1 LDFTGLSSL
10 SLIAL
15 TPTLSR
21 KREREIVDDAS
32 MADDDFP
39 ERDEDDADGSES
51 PAEVPEPRANP
62 ELTGHAAAE
71 DALLEAYHAGKL
83 PHALII
89 AGPRGVGKATLAFR
103 LARFLMAQSAEP
115 ASAGLFG
122 AAPPPRSLALAPDHP
137 VFRRI
142 AAGGHADLITVERGR
157 DPRKKE
163 RLRGEIV
170 VEDTRGVASF
180 LRLTPAEGGWR
191 IVIVDSADDM
201 NRNAAN
207 ALLKILE
214 EPPRRSL
221 LMLVSHNPGRLLPT
235 IRSRCRKLTLKPLP
249 DNEVVRLI
257 AHYRPDIASEDAR
270 ALALLAEGSIG
281 RALELQA
288 SGGLDLYRSLL
299 KLMQALPD
307 IDGPSLHS
315 FADRLA
321 KAGAEDTYRTVTE
334 LLSQFLTRMISRAAR
349 GSDGIAGEGGW
360 TDIVAGEG
368 QGMGRLVTRRG
379 LDQWVEVWEK
389 VMRLFAQADGLNLDR
404 KQVVLGAFFALEGV
418 ARGA

>member
-1 LDFTGLSSL
+1 VRDVWSAPALFPNLL
-10 SLIAL
+10 LAAL

-21 KREREIVDDAS
+21 KRERGIGNDN
-32 MADDDFP
+32 MADDDLP
-39 ERDEDDADGSES
+39 EPDEDDSNVAAPAD
-51 PAEVPEPRANP
+51 VPEPRANP
-62 ELTGHAAAE
+62 ELWGHEAAE
-71 DALLEAYHAGKL
+71 AALLEAHQAGKL

-89 AGPRGVGKATLAFR
+89 GGPRGVGKATLAFR
-103 LARFLMAQSAEP
+103 LARFLMAQGGETTT
-115 ASAGLFG
+115 GLFG
-122 AAPPPRSLALAPDHP
+122 AEPPRSLALAADHP
-137 VFRRI
+137 VFRRV

-180 LRLTPAEGGWR
+180 LRLTAAEGGWR

-249 DNEVVRLI
+249 DSEIVRLI
-257 AHYRPDIASEDAR
+257 ARYRPDVAAEEAR
-270 ALALLAEGSIG
+270 ALTALAEGSIG
-281 RALELQA
+281 RALDLAA

-349 GSDGIAGEGGW
+349 GGSAAGEGGW
-360 TDIVAGEG
+360 TDIVPGEG
-368 QGMGRLVTRRG
+368 QGMGRLVERRG

-418 ARGA
+418 ARGS

>member
-1 LDFTGLSSL
+1 
-10 SLIAL
+10 
-15 TPTLSR
+15 
-21 KREREIVDDAS
+21 
-32 MADDDFP
+32 MADDEFP
-39 ERDEDDADGSES
+39 ERDDDPDTASDA
-51 PAEVPEPRANP
+51 PAEVLEPRANP
-62 ELTGHAAAE
+62 ELWGHEAAE
-71 DALLEAYHAGKL
+71 AALLEAHHAGKL
-83 PHALII
+83 PHALIVG
-89 AGPRGVGKATLAFR
+89 GPRGVGKATLAFR
-103 LARFLMAQSAEP
+103 LARFLMAQGGEA
-115 ASAGLFG
+115 ASGLFG

-137 VFRRI
+137 VFRRV
-142 AAGGHADLITVERGR
+142 AASGHADLITVERGR
-157 DPRKKE
+157 DPRNKD

-170 VEDTRGVASF
+170 VEDTRGVANF

-221 LMLVSHNPGRLLPT
+221 LILVSHNPGRLLPT

-249 DNEVVRLI
+249 DREIVRLVGR
-257 AHYRPDIASEDAR
+257 YRPDVAAEDAR

-281 RALELQA
+281 RALDLAA

-299 KLMQALPD
+299 KLLQGLPD
-307 IDGPSLHS
+307 IDGPALHS

-321 KAGAEDTYRTVTE
+321 RVGAEDTYRTVTE

-349 GSDGIAGEGGW
+349 GIGGTAGEGGW
-360 TDIVAGEG
+360 TDIVPGEG
-368 QGMGRLVTRRG
+368 QGMSRLVGRRG

>member
-1 LDFTGLSSL
+1 MS
-10 SLIAL
+10 
-15 TPTLSR
+15 
-21 KREREIVDDAS
+21 
-32 MADDDFP
+32 DDDFP
-39 ERDEDDADGSES
+39 ERDEDEADAAGDA

-62 ELTGHAAAE
+62 ELFGHEAAE
-71 DALLEAYHAGKL
+71 AGLLEAYNAGKL
-83 PHALII
+83 PHSLII
-89 AGPRGVGKATLAFR
+89 GGPRGVGKATLAFR
-103 LARFLMAQSAEP
+103 LARFLMAQGGETAP
-115 ASAGLFG
+115 AGLFG
-122 AAPPPRSLALAPDHP
+122 GPEAARSLALAPEHP
-137 VFRRI
+137 VFRRV
-142 AAGGHADLITVERGR
+142 AAGGHADLITIERGR
-157 DPRKKE
+157 DPRKKD

-170 VEDTRGVASF
+170 VEDTRGVANF

-191 IVIVDSADDM
+191 IVVVDSADDM

-221 LMLVSHNPGRLLPT
+221 LILVSHAPGRLLPT
-235 IRSRCRKLTLKPLP
+235 IRSRCRKLSLKPLP
-249 DNEVVRLI
+249 ESEVVRLI
-257 AHYRPDIASEDAR
+257 ARYRPDVPDTDAR

-281 RALELQA
+281 RALDLAA

-307 IDGPSLHS
+307 IDGPTLHS

-321 KAGAEDTYRTVTE
+321 RAGAEDTYRTVTE

-349 GSDGIAGEGGW
+349 TGGAGGGAGAGEGGW
-360 TDIVAGEG
+360 TDIVPGEG
-368 QGMGRLVTRRG
+368 QGMGRLVQRRG

>member
-1 LDFTGLSSL
+1 
-10 SLIAL
+10 
-15 TPTLSR
+15 
-21 KREREIVDDAS
+21 
-32 MADDDFP
+32 MADTDD
-39 ERDEDDADGSES
+39 DEDDQDSLAGL

-62 ELTGHAAAE
+62 DLWGHEAAE
-71 DALLEAYHAGKL
+71 TALLEAYHAGKL

-89 AGPRGVGKATLAFR
+89 GGPRGVGKATLAFR
-103 LARFLMAQSAEP
+103 LARFLLAQSGEAAP
-115 ASAGLFG
+115 GLFG
-122 AAPPPRSLALAPDHP
+122 GEVPRSLAVTPDHP
-137 VFRRI
+137 VYRRI

-157 DPRKKE
+157 DPRNKD

-170 VEDTRGVASF
+170 VEDTRGVANF

-221 LMLVSHNPGRLLPT
+221 LILVSHMPGRLLPT
-235 IRSRCRKLTLKPLP
+235 IRSRCRKLALKPLP
-249 DNEVVRLI
+249 DSEVVRLV
-257 AHYRPDIASEDAR
+257 ARYRADVAVEEAR
-270 ALALLAEGSIG
+270 ALAQLAEGSIG
-281 RALELQA
+281 RALDLAA

-299 KLMQALPD
+299 KLLQALPD

-334 LLSQFLTRMISRAAR
+334 LLSQFLTRMISRAAH
-349 GSDGIAGEGGW
+349 GGAGAASEAGW
-360 TDIVAGEG
+360 ADIVPGEG
-368 QGMGRLVTRRG
+368 QGMGRLTERRS

-404 KQVVLGAFFALEGV
+404 KQVVLGAFFALEGA